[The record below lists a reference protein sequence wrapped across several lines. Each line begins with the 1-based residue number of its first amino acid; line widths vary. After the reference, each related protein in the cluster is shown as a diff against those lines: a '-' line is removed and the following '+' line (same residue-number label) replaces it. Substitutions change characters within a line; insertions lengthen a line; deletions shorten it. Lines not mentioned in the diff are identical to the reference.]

1 MSGNPDTRT
10 PMEKLEDGAR
20 RSWRSMEN
28 WVDARFGDEEFHRDH
43 KLAHSFQPDAAAI
56 EEAPVPLSAH
66 AALYSVLALLIL
78 AILWAIFG
86 SVDRIVV
93 APGKIVTRT
102 PMLVMQPFTTSRIL
116 QIKVKAGDHAH
127 KGQVLVVFDPAFAQ
141 ADVASLQ
148 HKVETLTAQ
157 TARLDAQLAD
167 KMFSARPGDGREWQA
182 QAQIFEQEMS
192 DYQAELKQRD
202 GRLTQIDSQL
212 RVDANSLPGIRSQLD
227 MANRV
232 VEIQRNLRAQ
242 QAAAELDVM
251 KAQSSAVDAQLRL
264 TNTLGDEK
272 KLAGQRTEIVQ
283 ERRAYLEKWRSDHN
297 QKLVQARQDLAEA
310 SETLAKAHRMKDL
323 TEIVAPVN
331 GTVLEVA
338 DRSVGSVLRE
348 AETLLTLV
356 PDGADLFVEA
366 NVPSRDVSYVKV
378 GDSVRVKLETYP
390 FQRFGTI
397 DGVLDVIGA
406 DSVPM
411 KHDDPQ
417 SQLVYRLQVRI
428 ADRLSDLV
436 ARGIHIRPGLVATAE
451 IKTGKRS
458 IASYI
463 LNPILR
469 TADESLKEP

>member
-28 WVDARFGDEEFHRDH
+28 WVDARFGDEEFHYDH
-43 KLAHSFQPDAAAI
+43 KLAHSFRPDAAAI

-66 AALYSVLALLIL
+66 ATLYVVLALLVL

-93 APGKIVTRT
+93 APGKIATRT
-102 PMLVMQPFTTSRIL
+102 PLLVMQSFTTSRIL
-116 QIKVKAGDHAH
+116 QTNVKAGDHVR

-148 HKVETLTAQ
+148 HKVETLTAE
-157 TARLDAQLAD
+157 TARLDAQLAGT
-167 KMFSARPGDGREWQA
+167 KFSARPGDGREWQI
-182 QAQIFEQEMS
+182 QAQIFDQEMS

-202 GRLTQIDSQL
+202 SRLTQIDSQL
-212 RVDANSLPGIRSQLD
+212 RADETSLPGIRSQLA

-232 VEIQRNLRAQ
+232 VEIQQSLRAQ

-251 KAQSSAVDAQLRL
+251 KAQSSAVDTQLRL

-272 KLAGQRTEIVQ
+272 KLAGQRTEIVH
-283 ERRAYLEKWRSDHN
+283 ERQAYLEKWRSDHN

-323 TEIVAPVN
+323 TEIVAPAN

-356 PDGADLFVEA
+356 PDGADLYVEA
-366 NVPSRDVSYVKV
+366 NVPSRDVSNLKL
-378 GDSVRVKLETYP
+378 GDPVRIKLESYP
-390 FQRFGTI
+390 FQRYGTAN
-397 DGVLDVIGA
+397 GVLDVVSA
-406 DSVPM
+406 DSVAL
-411 KHDDPQ
+411 KQNDDK
-417 SQLVYRLQVRI
+417 SSMVYRAQVRI
-428 ADRLSDLV
+428 SDDLKTLS
-436 ARGIHIRPGLVATAE
+436 ARGIHIRPGLVASAE

-458 IASYI
+458 IISYI
-463 LNPILR
+463 LDPILR
-469 TADESLKEP
+469 TADESMREP

>member
-1 MSGNPDTRT
+1 MSANPDTRT
-10 PMEKLEDGAR
+10 PIEKLEDGAR

-28 WVDARFGDEEFHRDH
+28 WVDQRFGDEEFSRDQ
-43 KLAHSFQPDAAAI
+43 KLAHSFRPDASAI

-66 AALYSVLALLIL
+66 IALYTVLALLVL
-78 AILWAIFG
+78 GILWAIFG
-86 SVDRIVV
+86 AVDRIVV

-116 QIKVKAGDHAH
+116 QTNVKAGDHVH

-157 TARLDAQLAD
+157 TARLDAQLAGT
-167 KMFSARPGDGREWQA
+167 KFLARPGDGREWQS
-182 QAQIFEQEMS
+182 QAQIFDQEMS

-202 GRLTQIDSQL
+202 SRLTQIDSQL
-212 RVDANSLPGIRSQLD
+212 RVDENSLPGIRSQLGV
-227 MANRV
+227 ANRV
-232 VEIQRNLRAQ
+232 VEIQQNLRAQ

-264 TNTLGDEK
+264 TNILGDEK
-272 KLAGQRTEIVQ
+272 KLAGQRMEIVQ
-283 ERRAYLEKWRSDHN
+283 ERQAYLEKWRSDHN
-297 QKLVQARQDLAEA
+297 QKLVQARQDLAES

-366 NVPSRDVSYVKV
+366 NVPSRDVSNLQI
-378 GDSVRVKLETYP
+378 GDSVRLKLESYP
-390 FQRFGTI
+390 FQRFGTLN
-397 DGVLDVIGA
+397 GVLSVIGA
-406 DSVPM
+406 DSVPLRP
-411 KHDDPQ
+411 DDVKSPM
-417 SQLVYRLQVRI
+417 VYRAQIHITDKLK
-428 ADRLSDLV
+428 DLA
-436 ARGIHIRPGLVATAE
+436 ARGIHVRPGLVSSAE
-451 IKTGKRS
+451 IKTGRRS
-458 IASYI
+458 IMSYI
-463 LNPILR
+463 LDPILR
-469 TADESLKEP
+469 TSDESLREP